1 VKERGN
7 SSCQKR
13 GSDRKTIDGL
23 VGNAAFAAKDG
34 PEITIETETIEEL
47 HHCREGSERLY
58 SSLNG
63 KSKLKASSKI
73 GIKITPAIRPEACQS
88 GKQARRRKARNGAA
102 RSP

>member
-1 VKERGN
+1 M
-7 SSCQKR
+7 
-13 GSDRKTIDGL
+13 
-23 VGNAAFAAKDG
+23 
-34 PEITIETETIEEL
+34 IETETIEEL
-47 HHCREGSERLY
+47 YRCREGSERLY